1 MKNLSNFQDFLLERK
16 SIFLGETIFI
26 DDQPSNYFE
35 GVLLEAKKFID
46 QKELADEVKKSLAE
60 GETVYI
66 KLQGNPNRAVRTVTH
81 KLAKM
86 LVELIN
92 SIAYGEFRRRWSNLS
107 EEQFDEVI
115 AITLKDVLQD
125 WDRSVDKPGL
135 TDGQIYGNLRT
146 LIKTRLL
153 GANAQLMRKVTQE
166 PAGSSQVDY
175 DAIDRTIS
183 KILTGTTDRPYRP
196 AVKSPSKGEK
206 SWYDEIPTFDE
217 D

>member
-1 MKNLSNFQDFLLERK
+1 MRNLQTFGDFVLEKNF
-16 SIFLGETIFI
+16 FLGETLFI
-26 DDQPSNYFE
+26 DSQPDNYFE
-35 GVLLEAKKFID
+35 GILLEAKKFID

-66 KLQGNPNRAVRTVTH
+66 KVFGNPRRPVRTVTH

-92 SIAYGEFRRRWSNLS
+92 SVAYGEYRRRWANLS
-107 EEQFDEVI
+107 DEQFDEVI
-115 AITLKDVLQD
+115 ATTLKDVLQD
-125 WDRSVDKPGL
+125 WHKSVDKPGI

-153 GANAQLMRKVTQE
+153 GANDQLMRKVVQE
-166 PAGSSQVDY
+166 PSGSQQVDY
-175 DAIDRTIS
+175 DAIDRTIN

-196 AVKSPSKGEK
+196 AVKSPEKGEK
-206 SWYDEIPTFDE
+206 SWFDYDPSMD
-217 D
+217 

>member
-1 MKNLSNFQDFLLERK
+1 MNNLK
-16 SIFLGETIFI
+16 SFNDYFEANNNIFLGETIFI
-26 DDQPSNYFE
+26 DEQPDNFFE
-35 GVLLEAKKFID
+35 GVLQEAKKFID
-46 QKELADEVKKSLAE
+46 QKELADEVKKSLEE
-60 GETVYI
+60 GEIVYI
-66 KLQGNPNRAVRTVTH
+66 KLMGKPNRPVRTVTH
-81 KLAKM
+81 KLAKL

-92 SIAYGEFRRRWSNLS
+92 SIAYGEYRRRWSNLS
-107 EEQFDEVI
+107 DEQFDEVI

-125 WDRSVDKPGL
+125 WDRSVDKPNL

-153 GANAQLMRKVTQE
+153 GANNQVMRKVTQE
-166 PAGSSQVDY
+166 PSGKSQVDY

-196 AVKSPSKGEK
+196 AVKAPAPGEK
-206 SWYDEIPTFDE
+206 SWFDEISSME

>member
-1 MKNLSNFQDFLLERK
+1 MNNLK
-16 SIFLGETIFI
+16 SFNDYFEANNNIFLGETIFI
-26 DDQPSNYFE
+26 DEQPDNFFE
-35 GVLLEAKKFID
+35 GVLQEAKKFID
-46 QKELADEVKKSLAE
+46 QKELADEVKKSLEE
-60 GETVYI
+60 GEIVYI
-66 KLQGNPNRAVRTVTH
+66 KLMGKPNRPVRTVTH
-81 KLAKM
+81 KLAKL

-92 SIAYGEFRRRWSNLS
+92 SIAYGEYRRRWSNLS
-107 EEQFDEVI
+107 DEQFDEVI

-125 WDRSVDKPGL
+125 WDRSVDKPNL

-153 GANAQLMRKVTQE
+153 GANNQVMRKVSQE
-166 PAGSSQVDY
+166 PSGKSQVDY

-196 AVKSPSKGEK
+196 AVKAPAPGEK
-206 SWYDEIPTFDE
+206 SWFDEISSME